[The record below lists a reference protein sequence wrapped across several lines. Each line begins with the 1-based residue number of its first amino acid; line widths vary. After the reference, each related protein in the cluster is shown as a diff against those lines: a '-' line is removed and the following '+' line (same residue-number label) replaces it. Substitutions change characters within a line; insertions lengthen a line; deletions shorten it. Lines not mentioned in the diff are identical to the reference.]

1 MATLSDENTQ
11 EIASYSKDLAQ
22 LLIRLGF
29 RLILKGLDKRAE
41 RNLNK
46 IEKNNPERIRTADIE
61 ADHIDKFRVLAHK
74 EKVIAYEIDDKNFE
88 TPTLKYDIRDEHK
101 ITGIFKQIEEG
112 YKIPE
117 NQLKSFFKENISME
131 KLTDLAKDIMPI
143 HLVSFEEEIEKA
155 ENYQEEEVLNQDTK
169 KEVEKTYDK
178 AVTEVTG
185 KENDVPLNIEEQ
197 ETIEERIDRLKNQG
211 QSQPPERTDIELT
224 NDEIHLIINDL
235 EENNILGQVDVRNI
249 KTAIDNEERYFILSD
264 NGKEYNIVTDYYSSV
279 DPYGNEFKVV
289 INKETQKA
297 NMFETDIASGDNWV
311 MRETQKVKDKDYK
324 VDKIKGIAKEKQQS
338 KERVKQPVKT
348 QEMER

>member
-1 MATLSDENTQ
+1 
-11 EIASYSKDLAQ
+11 
-22 LLIRLGF
+22 
-29 RLILKGLDKRAE
+29 
-41 RNLNK
+41 
-46 IEKNNPERIRTADIE
+46 
-61 ADHIDKFRVLAHK
+61 
-74 EKVIAYEIDDKNFE
+74 
-88 TPTLKYDIRDEHK
+88 
-101 ITGIFKQIEEG
+101 
-112 YKIPE
+112 
-117 NQLKSFFKENISME
+117 ME

-197 ETIEERIDRLKNQG
+197 ETIEERIDRLRNQG

-235 EENNILGQVDVRNI
+235 EENNIIGQVDARNI
-249 KTAIDNEERYFILSD
+249 KAAIDNEERYFILSD